1 MRLLIILLIL
11 FGASC
16 SASRNAP
23 IAHNAPPPA
32 VKTFED
38 MDLDGNGTIS
48 IEEFDSFPAAHA
60 VDSRGP
66 VYVFLA
72 IFLMVMLLC
81 IGSSIRKFRK
91 NG

>member
-23 IAHNAPPPA
+23 IAHNTPPPA

-38 MDLDGNGTIS
+38 IDLDENGIIS
-48 IEEFDSFPAAHA
+48 IEEFGSFVPTHA
-60 VDSRGP
+60 VDSKGP

-81 IGSSIRKFRK
+81 IGSSIRK